1 MPKRVTEGMGRQ
13 QRLLPEMD
21 LMLRVTLLS
30 LLCLLAEAR
39 PSNRP
44 QQNGRWNPLEVPE
57 NRELF
62 LSALQNYFS
71 SRGIHAEPTAGEA
84 LSWQPPAVAT
94 EDPVRTQPAALQP
107 LTRRHMLTRMGVH
120 THL

>member
-1 MPKRVTEGMGRQ
+1 
-13 QRLLPEMD
+13 MD

-57 NRELF
+57 NRELVRSGG
-62 LSALQNYFS
+62 LGQKAPSAFWGQAVLHAAFS
-71 SRGIHAEPTAGEA
+71 GQQRQKLNWARYSTQGLPFTERQGLKVA
-84 LSWQPPAVAT
+84 L
-94 EDPVRTQPAALQP
+94 E
-107 LTRRHMLTRMGVH
+107 G
-120 THL
+120 